1 VEAVG
6 NGNEA
11 MARAATSND
20 VWHLLLTDV
29 VMPHMGGRELAD
41 RLIAERRVRA
51 VLYISGYTA
60 NSIVHHGVLDK
71 AVAFLPKPFTSD
83 QLLRA
88 VRATI
93 DESLAK
99 MG

>member
-1 VEAVG
+1 
-6 NGNEA
+6 
-11 MARAATSND
+11 
-20 VWHLLLTDV
+20 
-29 VMPHMGGRELAD
+29 
-41 RLIAERRVRA
+41 

-99 MG
+99 VG